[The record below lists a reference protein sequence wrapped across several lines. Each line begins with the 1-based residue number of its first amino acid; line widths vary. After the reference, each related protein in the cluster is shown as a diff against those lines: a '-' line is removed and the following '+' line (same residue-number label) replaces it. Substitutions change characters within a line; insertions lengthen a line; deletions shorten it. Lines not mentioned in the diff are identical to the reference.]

1 MNDNNNNNNRDK
13 NNNNI
18 HSVRLPERISSMK
31 FFPVINNNNMARL
44 YVATVERVFIW
55 EVSTLSKTI
64 NEEKRNDS
72 DLGPRTTILEQYI
85 EKDAMAISA
94 KANYFAVSLG
104 KNVVIYDTETHAPTC
119 RLEGHFGTI
128 NAMTFFTPHAD
139 HVLITVGD
147 VLDPTIVQEMSEIN
161 IVNDDPSFIDILPS
175 GGAGRNI
182 VYTILSM
189 LDMKSVKY

>member
-1 MNDNNNNNNRDK
+1 MSSFNNDLIRNDTNLDVINAYDVPLNTPPPNIIVSSPCGRVLAIATPIGITFYWTDTMNDNNK
-13 NNNNI
+13 NNI

-85 EKDAMAISA
+85 EKDAMAISQADKIPIPPAYECPWILA
-94 KANYFAVSLG
+94 K
-104 KNVVIYDTETHAPTC
+104 
-119 RLEGHFGTI
+119 
-128 NAMTFFTPHAD
+128 
-139 HVLITVGD
+139 VGFLF
-147 VLDPTIVQEMSEIN
+147 V
-161 IVNDDPSFIDILPS
+161 
-175 GGAGRNI
+175 
-182 VYTILSM
+182 
-189 LDMKSVKY
+189 